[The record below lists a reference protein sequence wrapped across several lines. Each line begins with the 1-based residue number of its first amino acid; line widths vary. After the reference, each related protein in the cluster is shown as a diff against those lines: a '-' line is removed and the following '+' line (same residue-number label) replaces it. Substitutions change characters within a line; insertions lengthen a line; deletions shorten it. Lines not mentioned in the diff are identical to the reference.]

1 MVLLVLVK
9 LVLVGWS
16 VLSVV
21 LMRRRRLVVLVVV
34 VAIGLGHGEATA
46 AAAETRWHGVDEV
59 LGVRT
64 VAYQR
69 GLVRV
74 SEPVMQLHRSG
85 RGERIVEVVRLGV
98 VHAHRH
104 GGFVQTVL
112 LVRHAAAAEM
122 MHERVMMSRGG
133 QGEVL
138 LMLHRELLLL
148 LLDVMRKRRR
158 GQMARQLGLGRQRQV
173 VVRVTV
179 QKARLQLPAS
189 VAAR

>member
-1 MVLLVLVK
+1 M
-9 LVLVGWS
+9 
-16 VLSVV
+16 LSVV

-85 RGERIVEVVRLGV
+85 RGERIPGATYVEVVRLGV

-104 GGFVQTVL
+104 GGFVQAVL